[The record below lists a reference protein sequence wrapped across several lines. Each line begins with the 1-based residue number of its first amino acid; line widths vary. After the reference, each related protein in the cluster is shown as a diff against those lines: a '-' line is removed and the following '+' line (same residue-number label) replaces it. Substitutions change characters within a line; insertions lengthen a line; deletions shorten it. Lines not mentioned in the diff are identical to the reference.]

1 MKLFKKLTV
10 LCMALTLCLG
20 AGSALVACENL
31 GGDSSSDSVL
41 ESTSTSESNGDSSS
55 TSSTD
60 EAATYVYRVSVQ
72 NETGFGFNKV
82 DVALK
87 DASGNTVVSKPT
99 NASGNANFFKEE
111 ITAGEYSVVVENI
124 PDGYEVL
131 SKNLTT
137 STSAG
142 TTTTVVI
149 RPTGLLQGE
158 IPSASSYKLGD
169 VMYDFTATLANGSIY
184 KLSEVLQEKELVL
197 INFWATW
204 CGPCK
209 SEFPAMKKAAISH
222 EDSVSVLTISTTDMN
237 AAAIDFMKS
246 GGYSDTFN
254 VGTVSGDKSFDK
266 IHSMF
271 GVNAIPHSVMIDRY
285 GVVVFNEVGSMTSA
299 SDFTRQFNKFIG
311 DDYIPTVVGNANEG
325 VDPDE
330 PTEDIRLEPNVKAPD
345 VAALKQAFA
354 HESASGFKFRYQEID
369 GVTPDEEKYDKYNW
383 PWSIS
388 KDGDYIYASN
398 IGIDSSYAILY
409 STMTAKAGDA
419 IAFDY
424 KIGTEERCDILY
436 VMLDGEIIKQYSG
449 NHADSWQTDYLYVFK
464 DYEATEHEIAFVFMK
479 DSETMSFEDVVQM
492 KNLRI
497 EKAEDIVESPNVNA
511 NIFRNAATDLNT
523 DANATTQYKN
533 YVDVVYSDSNKTYP
547 ELEGKRGD
555 GYYHVGSVDGPI
567 LFANMLNE
575 SLWSKTSFWILAY
588 SNLVV
593 DNAGVNYISAIET
606 YAWEASQITDVEG
619 YTPVTEDLQYL
630 LDVAVRY
637 VQDEQKWAGD
647 YHANEWLELCVYWE
661 HYGATPLPEDPL
673 AGISFSGAIEL
684 KAGENGSVK
693 NLVKVPY
700 ALNPRGFK
708 YKFIPEKSGAY
719 KVYSTGTSNSTVF
732 LVAEDRVTHLGMW
745 DDKIFAELISE
756 PGETE
761 VYDGNFEFYWYFE
774 KNVTYYLLFTTYL
787 DQAAEYNVHLDYMG
801 ASYTYMDN
809 AAVGPYSANLNTFEL
824 FLPDAI
830 DYKYNEADGYYHHVK
845 ADGSMGGVIYLDLN
859 RPTAFFNSKSIGDI
873 CKEAVN
879 FEESKRALYV
889 DGEDLTEYF
898 YDLWFLADQNT
909 GNKRGFTPVTQEIF
923 EKLNKVTL
931 SRKYDGIEASWLLF
945 CYYDKTLSK

>member
-10 LCMALTLCLG
+10 LCMALALCLG
-20 AGSALVACENL
+20 AGSAFAACGET
-31 GGDSSSDSVL
+31 GGGSSSDSVV
-41 ESTSTSESNGDSSS
+41 ESVSDSASASDVDDSSS
-55 TSSTD
+55 SAQ
-60 EAATYVYRVSVQ
+60 EAAYVYRVSVQ

-82 DVALK
+82 DVTLK
-87 DASGNTVVSKPT
+87 DANGNAVASKST
-99 NASGNANFFKEE
+99 NTSGNANFFEE
-111 ITAGEYSVVVENI
+111 DVTTGEYSVVVENI

-131 SKNLTT
+131 SKNLKT

-158 IPSASSYKLGD
+158 IPSGSSYKLGD
-169 VMYDFTATLANGSIY
+169 VVYDFTATLANGSIY
-184 KLSEVLQEKELVL
+184 KLSEALQEKELVL

-204 CGPCK
+204 CTPCK

-222 EDSVSVLTISTTDMN
+222 ESSVSVLTISTTDAN
-237 AAAIDFMKS
+237 AAAVSFMAAD
-246 GGYSDTFN
+246 GYSDTFN
-254 VGTVSGDKSFDK
+254 VGTVAGDKSFSK
-266 IHSMF
+266 LHSMF
-271 GVNAIPHSVMIDRY
+271 GVSAIPHSVMIDRY

-311 DDYIPTVVGNANEG
+311 DDYVPTVVGSTSED

-330 PTEDIRLEPNVKAPD
+330 PTEDVRLEPNVKAPD
-345 VAALKQAFA
+345 VAALKQAFT

-388 KDGDYIYASN
+388 ENGDYIYASN

-409 STMTAKAGDA
+409 STVTAKAGDA
-419 IAFDY
+419 LAFDY
-424 KIGTEERCDILY
+424 KIGSEERCDILY
-436 VMLDGEIIKQYSG
+436 VMLNGEIIKQYSG
-449 NHADSWQTDYLYVFK
+449 NHANSWQTDYLYVFK
-464 DYEATEHEIAFVFMK
+464 DYEATEQEIAFVFMK
-479 DSETMSFEDVVQM
+479 DGESMHFEDVVQM

-497 EKAEDIVESPNVNA
+497 EKAEDIVDSPDVDA

-523 DANATTQYKN
+523 DENATTQYKN
-533 YVDVVYSDSNKTYP
+533 YVDTVYSDPNKTYP

-567 LFANMLNE
+567 LFANMLNV
-575 SLWSKTSFWILAY
+575 SLWSNTSLWILAY

-593 DNAGVNYISAIET
+593 DSGGVNYVSAIEN

-637 VQDEQKWAGD
+637 VEDEQKWAGD

-661 HYGATPLPEDPL
+661 HYGNTPLPADPL

-684 KAGENGSVK
+684 NAGEDGSVK

-732 LVAEDRVTHLGMW
+732 LVAEDRVTHLGAW
-745 DDKIFAELISE
+745 DDKIFAELISK

-774 KNVTYYLLFTTYL
+774 KDVTYYLLFTTYL
-787 DQAAEYNVHLDYMG
+787 DQAAEYDVYLDYMG
-801 ASYTYMDN
+801 ESYTYMDN

-830 DYKYNEADGYYHHVK
+830 DYRYNEEDGYYHHVK
-845 ADGSMGGVIYLDLN
+845 EDGTLGGVIYLDLN
-859 RPTAFFNSKSIGDI
+859 RPTAFFNTQSLGDI
-873 CKEAVN
+873 CKEATYY
-879 FEESKRALYV
+879 EESKRALYV
-889 DGEDLTEYF
+889 DGEDLTDYF
-898 YDLWFLADQNT
+898 YDLWFIADFNA
-909 GNKRGFTPVTQEIF
+909 GDKRGFAPVTQEIF
-923 EKLNKVTL
+923 EMLNKITL
-931 SRKYDGIEASWLLF
+931 SRKYDGIETSWLLL
-945 CYYDKTLSK
+945 CYYDKTLSA